1 MLGHAKKSKTNYEIE
16 KKLWKGNHITWV
28 SFWEKTYLRCE
39 YICFSC
45 CLLFVQK
52 LVSTISNLS
61 EYFLLNVILKNE
73 LSQKDKKENSLWK
86 LQRNEIMKKIMSFCP
101 SITHTKNTHKH

>member
-1 MLGHAKKSKTNYEIE
+1 MKLRKNYEKETILLGSAFE
-16 KKLWKGNHITWV
+16 KKRICVV
-28 SFWEKTYLRCE
+28 SIFAFPAVFLC
-39 YICFSC
+39 
-45 CLLFVQK
+45 VQK

-61 EYFLLNVILKNE
+61 EYFLLNLILKNE

-86 LQRNEIMKKIMSFCP
+86 LQRNEMLKKILSFCP